1 MTTTAA
7 KHGIKKLSDYQHLR
21 KRTEMYLGARS
32 PHNQNVLIHT
42 QSGPEVKELAWV
54 PALMTSFREIVD
66 NSLDEFT
73 KAGIAGILSVD
84 YNEQDLSFVISDN
97 GRGIPID
104 WDSEHG
110 CHLATMVM
118 SELKAGRNFD
128 DDDRKGVAGMNG
140 LGGSA
145 ITNVAKS
152 FEIEII
158 REGMPQVNGVQ
169 KRNAMYSFKQRFFE
183 GNAELDDALQIC
195 VPEIKKTTSTKT
207 GTTVRFTLSKNVF
220 KNDKLPSIIVESL
233 LREIAA
239 VNYQHTIK
247 FNGAKLPSSI
257 LVEKT
262 LFPNNPAMT
271 LTIREDGFHSKF
283 YLVPNMVQADQGLV
297 MHSLVNN
304 IPTYEGGNHLA
315 TFKREFALRLIK
327 ALASQSKRRKLNPS
341 RADIEEGLL
350 LYNVTVMDGPYFQS
364 QAKSKLTNDEVIKPI
379 ENALDDNWFNDLI
392 RKNKDW
398 IEEVYTRCADR
409 TNKKDIDELAK
420 AAKKNL
426 KNKVAKLRD
435 ATGRDGKRV
444 VSRNECTLFITEGD
458 SAVGGISDVRDPA
471 RHGALPLRGK
481 ILNVSDEKM
490 TPKKLMDSQSIADV
504 MNAIGLIPGEKAIR
518 ARLRYGTLCVAT
530 DMDQDGANIAALLVN
545 FLYSYWPE
553 LFDPALP
560 PFVQFFMSPFIILE
574 KGKQREYFYLD
585 NINEY
590 KPEEWTGWHS
600 RRAKGLG
607 TLQKQDWNHAVNVEL
622 RTIPIR
628 DDDGKLAE
636 TLDLIFNKTRAD
648 CRKVWMQGNIEE

>member
-1 MTTTAA
+1 MTAA
-7 KHGIKKLSDYQHLR
+7 KQHGIKKLSDYQHLR
-21 KRTEMYLGARS
+21 LRTEMYLGART
-32 PHNQNVLIHT
+32 PHNQNVLLHT
-42 QSGPEVKELAWV
+42 PTGPVVEELKWV

-73 KAGIAGILSVD
+73 KAGIAGMLSVE
-84 YNEQDLSFVISDN
+84 YNEQDLSFVITDN

-104 WDSEHG
+104 WDEEHQS
-110 CHLATMVM
+110 HLATMVM

-145 ITNVAKS
+145 ITNVAKE
-152 FEIEII
+152 FELEVTRMGKPKVDNVMK
-158 REGMPQVNGVQ
+158 RE
-169 KRNAMYSFKQRFFE
+169 AMYTFTQRFFE
-183 GNAELDDALQIC
+183 GNLVLGDALQVC
-195 VPEIKKTTSTKT
+195 VPEIKKTNSTKT
-207 GTTVRFTLSKNVF
+207 GTTVRFTLSREVF
-220 KNDKLPSIIVESL
+220 KNATLPSKLVESL

-239 VNYQHTIK
+239 VNHGHTIK
-247 FNGAKLPSSI
+247 FNGMKLPSAA
-257 LVEKT
+257 LVSST
-262 LFPNNPAMT
+262 LFPKRKTIT
-271 LTIREDGFHSKF
+271 LDINEDGFRSKF
-283 YLVPNMVQADQGLV
+283 YIVPNIVQADQGLV

-304 IPTYEGGNHLA
+304 IPTYDGGNHLE
-315 TFKREFALRLIK
+315 TFKREFALHMIK
-327 ALASQSKRRKLNPS
+327 ALASQSKRRKLTPNRS
-341 RADIEEGLL
+341 DIEEGVL

-364 QAKSKLTNDEVIKPI
+364 QAKSKLINDNVIKPI
-379 ENALDDNWFNDLI
+379 EKAMSDAWFDDVI
-392 RKNKDW
+392 KKNKDW
-398 IEEVYTRCADR
+398 IEEIYQRCADR
-409 TNKKDIDELAK
+409 TNKKDGDELAK

-435 ATGRDGKRV
+435 ATGRDGKLV
-444 VSRNECTLFITEGD
+444 VSRSECTLFITEGD

-481 ILNVSDEKM
+481 ILNVSDEAM
-490 TPKKLMDSQSIADV
+490 TPKKLMDSQAIADI
-504 MNAIGLIPGEKAIR
+504 MNAIGLIPGEKAVR
-518 ARLRYGTLCVAT
+518 GRLRYGTLCVAT

-553 LFDPALP
+553 LFDPSLP

-585 NINEY
+585 NIDEY

-622 RTIPIR
+622 RTVPIR
-628 DDDGKLAE
+628 DDDGKLQE
-636 TLDLIFNKTRAD
+636 TLDLIFNKSRAD
-648 CRKVWMQGNIEE
+648 DRKAWMSGDII